1 MQDRYLFRGK
11 RLDNDER
18 VEGDL
23 RQDKDLGTAYIS
35 GWDYYQDGSGNQRE
49 PYEYEVDPAT
59 VGQCTGLKDENGKLI
74 FEGDILHGGTTYY
87 KEYGNSVVK
96 YGCYTDSDVEALKQG
111 SYPDT
116 NEDHCAIQDL
126 SSAHCGWHFDFEGT
140 GEAGIDPEYINT
152 FEIIG
157 NIHDKEQSN

>member
-59 VGQCTGLKDENGKLI
+59 VGQCTGLEDKNGKLI
-74 FEGDILHGGTTYY
+74 FEGDIVKGHN
-87 KEYGNSVVK
+87 EYEI
-96 YGCYTDSDVEALKQG
+96 SDVVYRDGIWILATFFRSL
-111 SYPDT
+111 P
-116 NEDHCAIQDL
+116 CAVG
-126 SSAHCGWHFDFEGT
+126 AR
-140 GEAGIDPEYINT
+140 PN
-152 FEIIG
+152 
-157 NIHDKEQSN
+157 